1 MRGGTGSAQGRAT
14 SPARPHQTPY
24 DPEMILPDKRLHDWS
39 GLPFALGGT
48 SPLSRRYTAI

>member
-1 MRGGTGSAQGRAT
+1 MCGGTGSAQGRAT

>member
-14 SPARPHQTPY
+14 SPARPHQPAT
-24 DPEMILPDKRLHDWS
+24 MFPDQRLHDWS